1 MSAETTNLKLRDLIR
16 RILHLENVEGLSP
29 EELTLRRRKRIEA
42 LIGICWG
49 LIVLKTF
56 VVVWAVHHYA
66 MPFSPMWVIAPTVFM
81 AFIATS
87 AYYWLRD

>member
-1 MSAETTNLKLRDLIR
+1 MSADTTHPSLRTLIR
-16 RILHLENVEGLSP
+16 RGLHLENIEGLSA
-29 EELTLRRRKRIEA
+29 EELAIRRRKRVET
-42 LIGICWG
+42 LIGVCWG

-56 VVVWAVHHYA
+56 AVTWVVHHYA
-66 MPFSPMWVIAPTVFM
+66 MPFSPMWVIAPTVTM

>member
-1 MSAETTNLKLRDLIR
+1 MSAQTHNPGMRSLIR
-16 RILHLENVEGLSP
+16 RGLHLEAVEGLSE
-29 EELTLRRRKRIEA
+29 EELGLRRRKRIET
-42 LIGICWG
+42 LIGVCWG

-56 VVVWAVHHYA
+56 LVVWAVHHYA
-66 MPFSPMWVIAPTVFM
+66 MPFSPMWVIAPTVTM

>member
-1 MSAETTNLKLRDLIR
+1 MSALTTNLKLRDLIR
-16 RILHLENVEGLSP
+16 RGLHLENVGGLSP
-29 EELTLRRRKRIEA
+29 EELAVRRRKRIEA
-42 LIGICWG
+42 LIGVCWG

-66 MPFSPMWVIAPTVFM
+66 MPFSPMWVIAPTVTM
-81 AFIATS
+81 AFVATS

>member
-1 MSAETTNLKLRDLIR
+1 MSAETSTPNLRGLIR
-16 RILHLENVEGLSP
+16 RGLHLDNVDGLSP
-29 EELTLRRRKRIEA
+29 EELALRRRKRVEA

-56 VVVWAVHHYA
+56 AVVWVVHHYA
-66 MPFSPMWVIAPTVFM
+66 MPFSPMWVIAPTVTM
-81 AFIATS
+81 AFVATA

>member
-1 MSAETTNLKLRDLIR
+1 MSAETQHLSMRTLIR
-16 RILHLENVEGLSP
+16 RGLHMENVEGLS
-29 EELTLRRRKRIEA
+29 EEERGMRQRKRIET
-42 LIGICWG
+42 LIGVCWG

-56 VVVWAVHHYA
+56 AVTWVVHHYA
-66 MPFSPMWVIAPTVFM
+66 MPFSPMWVIAPTVTM

>member
-16 RILHLENVEGLSP
+16 RGLHLENVEGLSP
-29 EELTLRRRKRIEA
+29 EELAVRQRKRIET
-42 LIGICWG
+42 LIGVCWG

-56 VVVWAVHHYA
+56 VVVWVVHHYA
-66 MPFSPMWVIAPTVFM
+66 MPFSPMWVIAPTVTM
-81 AFIATS
+81 AFVATS

>member
-1 MSAETTNLKLRDLIR
+1 MSAEPPNLSLRSLIR
-16 RILHLENVEGLSP
+16 RGLHLEGVEGLSE
-29 EELTLRRRKRIEA
+29 EELAMRQRRRIET
-42 LIGICWG
+42 LIGVCWG

-66 MPFSPMWVIAPTVFM
+66 MPFSPMWVIAPTVTM